1 MTLKALRANKN
12 WTQAQAAK
20 ALGVSME
27 TWRNYERY
35 ITYPDV
41 IVIKKI
47 EKVFGVK
54 YDDIIFLPQT
64 TKKP

>member
-20 ALGVSME
+20 ALGISME

-41 IVIKKI
+41 IVIRKI

-54 YDDIIFLPQT
+54 YDDIIFLPQH
-64 TKKP
+64 TK

>member
-12 WTQAQAAK
+12 WTQSQAAQA
-20 ALGVSME
+20 LGISLE

-41 IVIKKI
+41 IVIRKM

-54 YDDIIFLPQT
+54 YDDIIFLPKT
-64 TKKP
+64 TN

>member
-12 WTQAQAAK
+12 WTQSQAAQA
-20 ALGVSME
+20 LGISLE

-41 IVIKKI
+41 IVIRKM

-54 YDDIIFLPQT
+54 YDDIIFLPNT
-64 TKKP
+64 TD

>member
-12 WTQAQAAK
+12 WTQSQAAQA
-20 ALGVSME
+20 LGISLE

-41 IVIKKI
+41 IVIRKM

-54 YDDIIFLPQT
+54 YDDIIFLPNT
-64 TKKP
+64 TN

>member
-12 WTQAQAAK
+12 WTQSQAAQA
-20 ALGVSME
+20 LGISLE

-41 IVIKKI
+41 IVIRKM

-54 YDDIIFLPQT
+54 YDDIIFLPKT
-64 TKKP
+64 TD